1 MAMTCKFCGTEI
13 KENETECSFCRTAV
27 ENTSVPAV
35 EETSAPVVE
44 TPAPAVEEV
53 KPEPVAAAPAA
64 ESKFV
69 CSGCGKEYPAGT
81 KFCSECG
88 GKIEEKKPVI
98 VQKEEAPKFV
108 CTGCGKEYPAGTKFC
123 SECGGKVEEVK
134 PATPVVF
141 ACTGCGKEYPA
152 GTKFCSECGGKVTA
166 KGESEKEKSETVS
179 FENST
184 LYNIYLQDCGN
195 NNFAVIK
202 EIRSITG
209 RGLKE
214 AKDLAESLPA
224 CLKKG
229 CSAEEAEAIKKQFD
243 VCGAVV
249 KIVARGSK
257 SEPQAVVKFTGFY
270 CNNCSEEFDSD
281 SEINCCCPTCNNKG
295 IALRKMEFTN
305 FTRTLEDCKYL
316 VEHGTDL
323 NLLWDSV
330 VTWGVNEDSYEEI
343 ESDYEEY
350 IRIAEYL
357 LSKGADINYRN
368 CPGYMNAL
376 EAAEEFGS
384 DEMIKFLIEHGA
396 KH

>member
-1 MAMTCKFCGTEI
+1 MNCNTQNEKI
-13 KENETECSFCRTAV
+13 KSISEKTLIVGIDIGSETHYARAFDWRGYEYSKKAFEFSNSEEGFISFMRW
-27 ENTSVPAV
+27 
-35 EETSAPVVE
+35 
-44 TPAPAVEEV
+44 
-53 KPEPVAAAPAA
+53 
-64 ESKFV
+64 
-69 CSGCGKEYPAGT
+69 
-81 KFCSECG
+81 
-88 GKIEEKKPVI
+88 IEEI
-98 VQKEEAPKFV
+98 VDKEEK
-108 CTGCGKEYPAGTKFC
+108 
-123 SECGGKVEEVK
+123 
-134 PATPVVF
+134 
-141 ACTGCGKEYPA
+141 
-152 GTKFCSECGGKVTA
+152 
-166 KGESEKEKSETVS
+166 ETVS
-179 FENST
+179 SVDSA
-184 LYNIYLQDCGN
+184 LYDIYLQACGN
-195 NNFAVIK
+195 NNIAVIK

-229 CSAEEAEAIKKQFD
+229 CPAEETDAIKKQFD
-243 VCGAVV
+243 ACGAVV
-249 KIVARGSK
+249 KIVAHGSK
-257 SEPQAVVKFTGFY
+257 PEPQAVVKFTGFY
-270 CNNCSEEFDSD
+270 CNNCSGEFDSD